1 MKKLALFVTA
11 AAMCACGGRKGF
23 TVTGTLPEQAG
34 AELALVTSS
43 GDTLAVASADEAG
56 LFTMKGNFEQPEQ
69 AVLVT
74 DGDRVASLVVEPG
87 TITLSA
93 GEQRVN
99 VTGTPANDAA
109 MAFNESMAALMAESK
124 ALGEEATEEQRDAI
138 YERYQTLQEEAVAAN
153 RDNLFGVQMFASVSG
168 QSEKTAREL
177 LEEIALFSPEM
188 QQTGLMERTRI
199 RLEAKL
205 NTEIGKPYIDV
216 ALPDV
221 DGNVVALSSLVGEGK
236 WVLIDFWA
244 TWCGPCCHEIP
255 FLREA
260 YAKYHAKGFE
270 IYGVSLDNDRAKWVA
285 FLPENGMTWVNVLGV
300 DENRKSSASDS
311 YAVQFIPT
319 NYLISPEGKIVATG
333 LRGEGIE
340 STLAEYIK

>member
-1 MKKLALFVTA
+1 MFVLA
-11 AAMCACGGRKGF
+11 AALCACGGKKGF
-23 TVTGTLPEQAG
+23 TVTGTLPELAG

-43 GDTLAVASADEAG
+43 GDTLAVASADETG
-56 LFTMKGNFEQPEQ
+56 LFMMKGNFEQPER
-69 AVLVT
+69 ATLVT
-74 DGDRVASLVVEPG
+74 DSGHVASLFVEPG
-87 TITLSA
+87 TITLALS
-93 GEQRVN
+93 GDHQHLE
-99 VTGTPANDAA
+99 VTGTPVNDAA
-109 MAFNESMAALMAESK
+109 AAFNEAMDAVMAEFK
-124 ALGEEATEEQRDAI
+124 ALGEEATEEQRNEI
-138 YERYQTLQEEAVAAN
+138 YGRYLALQEETAAAN
-153 RDNLFGVQMFASVSG
+153 RDNLFGVQLFARVSG
-168 QSEKTAREL
+168 QSKKTVQEL
-177 LEEIALFSPEM
+177 LDEIALFSPEM
-188 QQTGLMERTRI
+188 QQTELMERTRI

-221 DGNVVALSSLVGEGK
+221 DGNIVALSGLVGEGK

-260 YAKYHAKGFE
+260 YAKYHDKGFE
-270 IYGVSLDNDRAKWVA
+270 IYGVSLDNDREKWVA

-300 DENRKSSASDS
+300 DENRKSPASDS

-333 LRGEGIE
+333 LRGEGIA